1 MKRTREELSCEAL
14 TQVRRQRRVEE
25 NEAEEDEALEEE
37 PEEAEDGVQVSRLK
51 PPLPRF
57 TSARQFMRVGQEKK
71 PEGGAAPTPAAATAT
86 AAKKMAPPAEYA
98 YTRISEL
105 QPGQQANVYGVVR
118 AVKEPR
124 PTRGT
129 GAALLHLS
137 IFISLL
143 RFFASIEIFI

>member
-1 MKRTREELSCEAL
+1 LKKKRNKTHNMKRTREELSCDAL

-25 NEAEEDEALEEE
+25 NEDEDEELEEE

-57 TSARQFMRVGQEKK
+57 TSARQFMRVEKK
-71 PEGGAAPTPAAATAT
+71 PEGAAPTPAAAT
-86 AAKKMAPPAEYA
+86 AKKMAPPAEYA

-118 AVKEPR
+118 ALKEPR

-129 GAALLHLS
+129 GAALLTS
-137 IFISLL
+137 IHPSSP
-143 RFFASIEIFI
+143 FFDVFCFN